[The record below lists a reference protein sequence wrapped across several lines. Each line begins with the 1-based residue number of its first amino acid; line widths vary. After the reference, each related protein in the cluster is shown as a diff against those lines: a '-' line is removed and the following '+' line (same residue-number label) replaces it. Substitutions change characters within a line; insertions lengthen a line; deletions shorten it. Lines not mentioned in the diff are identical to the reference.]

1 MSVMSNNPK
10 TFLCISNYF
19 KGNDFL
25 INMKKQGNH
34 VYLVTSEKLRD
45 KPWAHHYI
53 DEIFYMPG
61 QDIDW
66 DMEQLLLGVA
76 GLMRTKKIDA
86 IIALDDFDVE
96 KATFLRENLR
106 IDGMGQTTGRYFRD
120 KLAMRIKAQR
130 EGVPVPAF
138 SALFNDEAINHY
150 ADTVSPP
157 WVLKPRSE
165 ASANGIMKV
174 HAKEELWQKIHE
186 LGDDRIRYLVEQFK
200 PGAVYHC
207 DGLNWNGKVLYALT
221 SQYLATPME
230 ISQGGGIFRS
240 MTIKRNSADD
250 KAIKAVNT
258 QVMKAF
264 GMQHGATHTE
274 FIKCNEDGKIYFLET
289 SSRVGGAHLA
299 EMVEAASGVNLWG
312 EWAVIE
318 DCLVRGTEYK
328 LPKPLFNFAG
338 IVLTLSKYQHPDLS
352 GFNDAEVCFRVP
364 LDYHAGLIVKSE
376 SHDRVRELLDDYA
389 DRLVRDFA
397 TVAQQAKVKKLH

>member
-1 MSVMSNNPK
+1 MNKQAK

-25 INMKKQGNH
+25 INMKQLGNK
-34 VYLVTSEKLRD
+34 VFLITSEKLRD
-45 KPWAHHYI
+45 KPWAFDSI

-66 DMEQLLLGVA
+66 DMDMLLKGVA
-76 GLMRTKKIDA
+76 GLMRNEKIDA

-106 IDGMGQTTGRYFRD
+106 LDGMGQTTGRYFRD
-120 KLAMRIKAQR
+120 KLAMRIKAQS
-130 EGVPVPAF
+130 ENIAVPAF
-138 SALFNDEAINHY
+138 SALFNDENINHF

-165 ASANGIMKV
+165 ASASGIMKV
-174 HAKEELWQKIHE
+174 HNKEELWQKINE
-186 LGDDRIRYLVEQFK
+186 LGDNRIKYLVEQFK

-207 DGLNWNGKVLYALT
+207 DGLNFRGKVLFSIT

-240 MTIKRNSADD
+240 ATIPYNNTDD
-250 KAIKAVNT
+250 QAIKKVNEA
-258 QVMKAF
+258 VMKAF
-264 GMQHGATHTE
+264 GMKHGATHTE

-299 EMVEAASGVNLWG
+299 EMVEAASAINLWG
-312 EWAVIE
+312 EWAKIE
-318 DCLVRGTEYK
+318 DALVRQQMYK
-328 LPKPLFNFAG
+328 IPPPLNQFAG
-338 IVLTLSKYQHPDLS
+338 IVLTLSKFEHPDLS
-352 GFNDAEVCFRVP
+352 GFNDSEVCFRVP
-364 LDYHAGLIVKSE
+364 LEYHAGLIVKSE
-376 SHDRVRELLDDYA
+376 KHERIRELLDDYA
-389 DRLVRDFA
+389 ERLMKDFA
-397 TVAQQAKVKKLH
+397 TVAQQQAVKKLH

>member
-1 MSVMSNNPK
+1 MMEKVSK
-10 TFLCISNYF
+10 TFLCVSNYF

-25 INMKKQGNH
+25 IGMKNQGNK
-34 VYLVTSEKLRD
+34 VFLITSENLKN
-45 KPWAHHYI
+45 KPWAHDSI

-61 QDIDW
+61 QDTDW
-66 DMEQLLLGVA
+66 DLEVLLKGVA
-76 GLMRTKKIDA
+76 GIMRREKIHA
-86 IIALDDFDVE
+86 IVALDDFDVE

-138 SALFNDEAINHY
+138 SALFNDEDINHF
-150 ADTVSPP
+150 ADHVSAP

-165 ASANGIMKV
+165 ASASGIMKV
-174 HAKEELWQKIHE
+174 HSKDELWQKIHE

-200 PGAVYHC
+200 PGAVFHC
-207 DGLNWNGKVLYALT
+207 DGLNWDGKILFSLT

-240 MTIKRNSADD
+240 ANIKHGNADD
-250 KAIKAVNT
+250 KAIKKVNE

-264 GMQHGATHTE
+264 GMKFGATHTE
-274 FIKCNEDGKIYFLET
+274 FIKCDEDGKVYFLET

-299 EMVEAASGVNLWG
+299 EMVEAASGINLWK

-318 DCLVRGTEYK
+318 DCLVNQTVYK
-328 LPKPLFNFAG
+328 APKAKKDFAG
-338 IVLTLSKYQHPDLS
+338 IVLTLSKFQNPDLS
-352 GFNDAEVCFRVP
+352 GFNDPEVCFRVP
-364 LDYHAGLIVKSE
+364 LDYHAGMIVKSE
-376 SHDRVRELLDDYA
+376 KHERVRALLDDYA
-389 DRLVRDFA
+389 ERLVRDFA
-397 TVAQQAKVKKLH
+397 TVAAQEKVKKLH